1 MGKCVVGRTQGGE
14 PEVVDVQHAQGGEA
28 EGQVTGE
35 DTTLEANLWWDQ
47 EIWSWSLRLCGD
59 SLKDFK

>member
-47 EIWSWSLRLCGD
+47 
-59 SLKDFK
+59 